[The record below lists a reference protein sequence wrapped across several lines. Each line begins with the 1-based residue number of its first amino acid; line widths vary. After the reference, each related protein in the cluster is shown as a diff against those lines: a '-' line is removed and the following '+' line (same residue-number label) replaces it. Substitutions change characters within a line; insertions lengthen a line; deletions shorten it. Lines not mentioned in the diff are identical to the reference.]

1 MGAFKQSKKPAAIA
15 QEEANR
21 QAIVDAEQ
29 RAELA
34 KQKDLAES
42 MQAGAMQSSLEAR
55 TNQMRRFYEA
65 KQL

>member
-1 MGAFKQSKKPAAIA
+1 MGALKQSKKPAAIA

-21 QAIVDAEQ
+21 QAIVEAEQ

-42 MQAGAMQSSLEAR
+42 AQASAIQSSLEAD
-55 TNQMRRFYEA
+55 TNRMRRFYEA